1 MEKQSAQT
9 IATIQDV
16 VDWIEKVIEKMV
28 DAVSSMDC
36 IYASLVS

>member
-16 VDWIEKVIEKMV
+16 DSIEKVIEKMV